1 MRVNK
6 LFSSAGLLALAVL
19 VLVSTLVVDGVF
31 KGLRL
36 DLTENKVYTLSEGS
50 KKIVANLPSKVDL
63 FFYFSH
69 DATRDALGWRNYAKQ
84 VQEMLE
90 EFEMA
95 SNGNIKLHVI
105 EPEPFSEEEDQAAE
119 YGLEAINITQGGDAA
134 YFGLAAV
141 RMETPDGETKP
152 AEGASKDAVHKTAAR
167 TEVIPFFQPDRQSFV
182 EYDVAKLVY
191 QVGRP
196 SKPKVAL
203 ISGLDI
209 GGGWDMMTRQPTEAW
224 TAYQQVQQLFD
235 VTTLGTDVEQ
245 IGKEYSLLVLVHPK
259 DLPDTLLYAID
270 QYALQ
275 GGQILA
281 FVDPYAEQARG
292 DMFAPGG
299 GDKASDLGKLLT
311 AWGVKMDATKVVGD
325 AKLAVPVN
333 VERDSAPVK
342 HLAILQMTEANH
354 ANDNMIIKQLESI
367 NMSTAGYFTSVEGAK
382 THLEPLLVSTDAAM
396 PLEADKLNGMTDP
409 SILAKG
415 FKPTGEKYVLAGQ
428 LTGDVATA
436 FPEGA
441 PVKETKGDKNA
452 EGADGKKADAKKPA
466 EAAKAADAAKPAV
479 PAQNHIKEGKIN
491 VMLVADTDILSD
503 RLWVQVQKFFG
514 QKIAQPF
521 ADNGAFFTNSIDVLA
536 GSPDLISV
544 RSRGRFVRP
553 FTVLQEM
560 QREAESNFR
569 QIEEDLKARLDAT
582 EAKLNELQNKRD
594 DKGAVLT
601 LTPEQQET
609 LLKFQEEKLSIR
621 KQLRDVQHQL
631 NKDIK
636 GLEMRVKVINIV
648 AVPLLMTVLV
658 IVLALIRRRRTA

>member
-6 LFSSAGLLALAVL
+6 FFSSAGLIALAAL
-19 VLVSTLVVDGVF
+19 VLVSTLIVEGLF
-31 KGLRL
+31 KGARL
-36 DLTENKVYTLSEGS
+36 DLTENNLYTLSDGS
-50 KKIVANLPSKVDL
+50 KKIVSELPSKVDL

-90 EFEMA
+90 EFAMS
-95 SNGNIKLHVI
+95 SNGNIKLHIV

-119 YGLEAINITQGGDAA
+119 YGLEPVNLTQGGDAV

-141 RMETPDGETKP
+141 RVESQ
-152 AEGASKDAVHKTAAR
+152 EGDQKTAAR
-167 TEVIPFFQPDRQSFV
+167 TEVIPFFQPDRQGMV
-182 EYDVAKLVY
+182 EYDVAKLIY

-196 SKPKVAL
+196 NKPKVAV
-203 ISGLDI
+203 ISDLEV

-224 TAYQQVQQLFD
+224 VAYQQVQQLFD
-235 VTTLGTDVEQ
+235 VTTLGNDVEQ
-245 IGKEYSLLVLVHPK
+245 INKDEYSLLVLIHPK
-259 DLPDTLLYAID
+259 ALPDSLLYAID

-275 GGQILA
+275 GGRVLA
-281 FVDPYAEQARG
+281 FVDPFAEQDR
-292 DMFAPGG
+292 DMFGG
-299 GDKASDLGKLLT
+299 EGSSRASDLNKLLT
-311 AWGVKMDATKVVGD
+311 AWGVKFDPTKVVGD
-325 AKLAVPVN
+325 YKLAVPVN
-333 VERDSAPVK
+333 AGRDTGPVK
-342 HLAILQMTEANH
+342 HLAILQMNEANH
-354 ANDNMIIKQLESI
+354 ANENMIIKQLESI
-367 NMSTAGYFTSVEGAK
+367 NMSSAGYFTLAEGAK
-382 THLEPLLVSTDAAM
+382 TTLDPILVSTDAAM
-396 PLEADKLNGMTDP
+396 PLDAEKLNGLTDP
-409 SILAKG
+409 SILARG

-428 LTGDVATA
+428 VKGEVASA

-441 PVKETKGDKNA
+441 PVKETKDDKADASKTEADKAKADAAKA
-452 EGADGKKADAKKPA
+452 EDAKAEDAKKADAK
-466 EAAKAADAAKPAV
+466 
-479 PAQNHIKEGKIN
+479 PAQHHVKEGTIN

-503 RLWVQVQKFFG
+503 RLWVQVQQFYG

-521 ADNGAFFTNSIDVLA
+521 ADNGAFFVNSIDVLA

-560 QREAESNFR
+560 QRQAEANFR
-569 QIEEDLKARLDAT
+569 QIEEDLKSRLEAT

-601 LTPEQQET
+601 LTPEQQDT

-621 KQLRDVQHQL
+621 KELREVQHQL

-636 GLEMRVKVINIV
+636 GLEMRVKVINII

-658 IVLALIRRRRTA
+658 IILALVRRRRTA